1 MPAARAGSQ
10 RGIAKNIGARPVTH
24 AIRYHW
30 PVVIDLPSLAITA
43 QRETLPIAGFAL
55 KDKKFDG
62 IYVGRRK
69 GDDLVYA
76 GKVDLGFD
84 KPRPAICRKS

>member
-10 RGIAKNIGARPVTH
+10 RGIAKNIGAR
-24 AIRYHW
+24 
-30 PVVIDLPSLAITA
+30 PSLAITA